1 MQSNRHRT
9 TASVIAAEGRSSRE
23 RLDDFARLNA
33 MNKYGGHLTRDS
45 IHKAVA
51 QTTMQQPSHDIVI
64 LGVAALN

>member
-9 TASVIAAEGRSSRE
+9 TAEGRSSRE

-33 MNKYGGHLTRDS
+33 MNKYGGLNRDS
-45 IHKAVA
+45 IHDAVA
-51 QTTMQQPSHDIVI
+51 QMRMQQPSHDIVI